1 MRLKTR
7 LGAVAVLAVAT
18 SGGALLALRVSA
30 DDPDVAL
37 GDPGAGGETAPSPT
51 GAQANPLMTIA
62 VQPDVEEGENI
73 VFTFEAPLPT
83 SPPQP
88 VPGIETLP
96 HELTGI
102 AYTTQRGGPEASI
115 HVCRTRHFGFQPLPP
130 ETGSVDVFIP
140 AAWMPPGFDPT
151 DVPIDNGVRPD
162 LEPSGTPGKI
172 VGCGPYNGYV
182 QYSIWSPASDDLED
196 VNAHLTSSDRLV
208 VEIRP

>member
-1 MRLKTR
+1 MRLKTN
-7 LGAVAVLAVAT
+7 LGAVGVLAVAAF
-18 SGGALLALRVSA
+18 GGALLILRVSA

-37 GDPGAGGETAPSPT
+37 GDSGAGPETAPSRT
-51 GAQANPLMTIA
+51 AAQANALMTIA
-62 VQPDVEEGENI
+62 VQPDVDGGENI
-73 VFTFEAPLPT
+73 VFAFEAPLPA

-102 AYTTQRGGPEASI
+102 AYATQRGGPGASI
-115 HVCRTRHFGFQPLPP
+115 HVCSARHFGFQPLPP

-140 AAWMPPGFDPT
+140 ASWMPPGFGPT
-151 DVPIDNGVRPD
+151 DVPIDNGVRD
-162 LEPSGTPGKI
+162 LEPGGTPGKI

-182 QYSIWSPASDDLED
+182 QYSIWAPASDDLED
-196 VNAHLTSSDRLV
+196 VNAHVTSSDRLV